1 MVDSVNYFG
10 HNTRMAACVT
20 DIESVRA
27 FNRFY
32 TKRIGLLR
40 EGLLNSPFSLT
51 QARVLF
57 EIGRNPGTRSA
68 TLAAELGLDPGYLSR
83 LLQNFERRQLI
94 KRSQSSEDHR
104 VFHLTFTAKGRS
116 EFQRLDSLSR
126 EEIAGMLEPLDESR
140 QRHLLDSMTAIR
152 SLLDGTE
159 RPAPVHLRPHRAGD
173 IGWVVARHGE
183 LYSQEYDFDA
193 TFEGLV
199 AEIAGKFLSDFDQQR
214 ERCWIAELDRAR
226 AGCVFLVKE
235 SVTVAKLRLLL
246 VEPWAR
252 GHAIGTRLV
261 QECIS
266 FARECGYK
274 KLSLW
279 TNDVLHAARQIYL
292 REGFQLVKEEH
303 HHSFGCDLVGQF
315 WELNLR

>member
-1 MVDSVNYFG
+1 MPAS
-10 HNTRMAACVT
+10 AT
-20 DIESVRA
+20 DVESVRA

-40 EGLLNSPFSLT
+40 EGLLDSPFSLT

-68 TLAAELGLDPGYLSR
+68 TLAADLGLDPGYLSR
-83 LLQNFERRQLI
+83 MLQSFERRQLI
-94 KRSQSSEDHR
+94 KRSKSSEDHR
-104 VFHLTFTAKGRS
+104 VFHLTFTAKGRN
-116 EFQRLDSLSR
+116 EFQCLDSRSR
-126 EEIAGMLEPLDESR
+126 EEVAAMLEALDGSRQRRLLDCMSAIRGMLEPSENAPPAVKL
-140 QRHLLDSMTAIR
+140 R
-152 SLLDGTE
+152 SH
-159 RPAPVHLRPHRAGD
+159 RPGD

-183 LYSQEYDFDA
+183 LYAGEYGFDA

-199 AEIAGKFLSDFDQQR
+199 AEIAGKFLAHFDPQR
-214 ERCWIAELDRAR
+214 ERCWIAELDGAR

-235 SVTVAKLRLLL
+235 SATVAKLRLLL

-252 GHAIGTRLV
+252 GHAIGSLLV
-261 QECIS
+261 QECTS
-266 FARECGYK
+266 FARECGYR

-279 TNDVLHAARQIYL
+279 TNDVLHAARKIYR
-292 REGFQLVKEEH
+292 REGFHLVREER
-303 HHSFGCDLVGQF
+303 HHSFGRDLVGQF